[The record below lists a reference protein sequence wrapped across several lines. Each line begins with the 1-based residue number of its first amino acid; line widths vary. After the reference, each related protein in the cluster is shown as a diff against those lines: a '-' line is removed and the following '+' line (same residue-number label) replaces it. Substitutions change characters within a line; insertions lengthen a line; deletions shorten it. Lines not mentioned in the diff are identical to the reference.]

1 MAQYKQAI
9 IPEVATKEWTGLP
22 LSVTRKKMLDYY
34 KKHYTGKRVINKDI
48 GIAVEFE
55 RAGSK
60 KTSYGG
66 YLYPKKACLV
76 EVLDQLIRHAEYSNW
91 GERKATDPDYVI
103 GFLNFKVKVRINGA
117 LKHVRLVIRVRN
129 TGKFHYSLEV
139 NVWEK

>member
-1 MAQYKQAI
+1 M
-9 IPEVATKEWTGLP
+9 P
-22 LSVTRKKMLDYY
+22 LAATRKKMFDYY
-34 KKHYTGKRVINKDI
+34 KGHYTGKKVVNKDI

-66 YLYPKKACLV
+66 SLYPKKACLV
-76 EVLDQLIRHAEYSNW
+76 EVLDQLIRYAKYSKW

-103 GFLNFKVKVRINGA
+103 GFLNFKVKVRINGV
-117 LKHVRLVIRVRN
+117 LEYVHLVIRVRN

-139 NVWEK
+139 KAWEK